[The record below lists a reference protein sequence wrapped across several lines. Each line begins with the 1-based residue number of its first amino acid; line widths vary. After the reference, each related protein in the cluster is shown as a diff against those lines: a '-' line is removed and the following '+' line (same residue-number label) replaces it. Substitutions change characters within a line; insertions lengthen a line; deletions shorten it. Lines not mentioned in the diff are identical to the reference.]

1 MIAKIMM
8 REKRLETS
16 LKNNKSKSIINATI
30 IPLTMVIIFN
40 FSIYI
45 STCVTC
51 KNIKNPAFINGISKY
66 TLIVMSC
73 AISKPPNSG

>member
-1 MIAKIMM
+1 MMAKTMM

-16 LKNNKSKSIINATI
+16 LKNKKSKSIINATI
-30 IPLTMVIIFN
+30 IPLTIVIIFN

-51 KNIKNPAFINGISKY
+51 KNIIKPVFSNGIIKY